1 MHLDDY
7 ANQVQQ
13 QLAAAA
19 ALGDEQVQ
27 RVAYTLS
34 EAATSAVR
42 LAILGAVSEAADEI
56 TALLLDF
63 PLSPNVSV
71 RLVGDE
77 LRTEVDASVHAA
89 PEPAPVDDGEA
100 SARISLRLTEALKT
114 QLEQAAG
121 RDGVSVN
128 TWIVRA
134 LNNAVADGGRR
145 TAPTTFTVGN
155 PHRITGYING

>member
-7 ANQVQQ
+7 VTQVQQ
-13 QLAAAA
+13 QLGAAA

-27 RVAYTLS
+27 RIAFTLS
-34 EAATSAVR
+34 EAATSSVR

-63 PLSPNVSV
+63 PLSPAVSV
-71 RLVGDE
+71 RLAGDE

-89 PEPAPVDDGEA
+89 PDTPPVDDGEA

-114 QLEQAAG
+114 QVEQAAV

-134 LNNAVADGGRR
+134 LGGAIADGGRR
-145 TAPTTFTVGN
+145 SA
-155 PHRITGYING
+155 